1 MRTSLR
7 EAVGR
12 IAGPEAEG
20 GEVMSRKAAGAAWA
34 AALGIALAAG
44 APAGAWEIAR
54 EGQFDGTWTV
64 SADTWSMEF
73 GDDGG
78 AVTIF
83 RFTGPVLVRIPTGF
97 APSLDSECLGFTA
110 PRTGGVGRCTL
121 TDPEGD
127 RIFCELSAA
136 VDPGVL
142 NVGGSIVA
150 GTGKYR
156 GMTGTLRFQAVPGPQ
171 RPGRGTSRQTMTIFG
186 SWTLP

>member
-1 MRTSLR
+1 
-7 EAVGR
+7 
-12 IAGPEAEG
+12 
-20 GEVMSRKAAGAAWA
+20 MSRKVAGAAWA
-34 AALGIALAAG
+34 AALMMALAAG

-54 EGQFDGTWTV
+54 GGQFDGTWTV

-73 GDDGG
+73 GDDGT
-78 AVTIF
+78 VTIS
-83 RFTGPVLVRIPTGF
+83 RFTGPVLVRTSTGF
-97 APSLDSECLGFTA
+97 APSLDSECLSFSA

-156 GMTGTLRFQAVPGPQ
+156 GMTGTLRFQAMPGPQ
-171 RPGRGTSRQTMTIFG
+171 RPGKGTDGQTMTISG

>member
-1 MRTSLR
+1 MKTNPR

-73 GDDGG
+73 GDDGT
-78 AVTIF
+78 VTIS
-83 RFTGPVLVRIPTGF
+83 RFTGPVLVRTPTGF
-97 APSLDSECLGFTA
+97 APSLDSECLGFSA

-127 RIFCELSAA
+127 RIFCELGAS
-136 VDPGVL
+136 VDTGVL
-142 NVGGSIVA
+142 NFGGSIVA

-171 RPGRGTSRQTMTIFG
+171 RPGKGTHGQTMTIFG